1 MPKIIDSLDV
11 ITLLPSAAR
20 TASGNTSVEEVYHIA
35 AGNAFLNVTAISGTS
50 PTLDVK
56 MQITPKASPTADD
69 WYDLSGGNFAQVTGV
84 GKQVL
89 SLVNF
94 GHWIRFVYTIGGT
107 TPNITFELLFVPSEY
122 SHFFHTK

>member
-1 MPKIIDSLDV
+1 MKTVGSLDV
-11 ITLLPSAAR
+11 ITLLPLQAV

-35 AGNAFLNVTAISGTS
+35 AGNVFLNVTAISGTS

-56 MQITPKASPTADD
+56 LQITPKASPAAGD
-69 WYDLSGGNFAQVTGV
+69 WYDLDGGSFTRVTGV

-94 GHWIRFVYTIGGT
+94 GHWMRFVYTVGGT
-107 TPNITFELLFVPSEY
+107 SPSITFELLFMPSEY
-122 SHFFHTK
+122 SNFLNIK